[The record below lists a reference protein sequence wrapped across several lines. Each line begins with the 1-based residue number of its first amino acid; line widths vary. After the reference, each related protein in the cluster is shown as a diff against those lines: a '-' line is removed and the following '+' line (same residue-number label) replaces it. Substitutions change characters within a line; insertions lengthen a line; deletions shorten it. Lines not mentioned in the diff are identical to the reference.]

1 MSIET
6 NKELMRELKLKGML
20 FEYEAE
26 CESSQFH
33 HVPFDERLAYLLGAK
48 DSRKRDMR
56 TRTRHNMAHF
66 AQPSACIEDIIYDTD
81 RALDKSVILRLASCE
96 YINRHE
102 NILVLGASDSGKT
115 YIGCALGAAA
125 CRRNIQVRYTRLV
138 DMFSALAEAE
148 SAGKYLK
155 KFKEYATVPLLLL
168 DDFMLS
174 IPTIKE
180 VQILIELCERR
191 EFSGSTIVYSQMAPA
206 KWQKRIDEKI
216 QANAIHSRLVPSSHE
231 LLIKG
236 IRPMWERLSATKG

>member
-1 MSIET
+1 
-6 NKELMRELKLKGML
+6 
-20 FEYEAE
+20 
-26 CESSQFH
+26 
-33 HVPFDERLAYLLGAK
+33 
-48 DSRKRDMR
+48 
-56 TRTRHNMAHF
+56 
-66 AQPSACIEDIIYDTD
+66 
-81 RALDKSVILRLASCE
+81 
-96 YINRHE
+96 
-102 NILVLGASDSGKT
+102 
-115 YIGCALGAAA
+115 
-125 CRRNIQVRYTRLV
+125 
-138 DMFSALAEAE
+138 MFSALAEAE

-191 EFSGSTIVYSQMAPA
+191 EFSGSTIVCSQMAPA

-236 IRPMWERLSATKG
+236 ISPMRERLSTTRG